1 MQAMTI
7 YSTITSAQQKNA
19 FEETTSKN
27 EDIQNLDASLF
38 SGQSGSTIANQPLG
52 TITAAVEDSLAE
64 YFSDD
69 EERAKYNKIV
79 NEETKSKA
87 EEK

>member
-1 MQAMTI
+1 MTI

-19 FEETTSKN
+19 FEETTMKN
-27 EDIQNLDASLF
+27 DEIQSLDANLY
-38 SGQSGSTIANQPLG
+38 SGQPGSTIANQPLG
-52 TITAAVEDSLAE
+52 TIAASVEDSLAE

-69 EERAKYNKIV
+69 EERAKYSKTGNEDNRNKI
-79 NEETKSKA
+79 

>member
-38 SGQSGSTIANQPLG
+38 SGKSGSTIANQPLG

-69 EERAKYNKIV
+69 EERAKYSKIV